1 MPAGVRRPAM
11 PRHRRYGLTHHFLEP
26 RPGTVHDYFSR
37 ALPPVLHVDS
47 GDTVTVTSLDARGY
61 LEEPTADGEFGET
74 FLPGARGHAL
84 CGPIFVRSALPGTAL
99 AINLVN
105 LRTGDWGWTIGGDR
119 KERFMDYLDTSTAP
133 MVALQWRLDS
143 QTQVATTNLGFSVDM
158 RPFLGVIG
166 LAPAEDGEFS
176 TTPPRYCGGN
186 LDCKDLVR
194 GSVLYLPV
202 SVEGALLSVGDG
214 HARQGDG
221 EVSGSAIECPTT
233 AELQL
238 TPYAKTPS
246 SRITFGFDRDLNIAS
261 AAALDAMLTW
271 MEGLFAVTRSEA
283 LALASTVVDLR
294 ITQVANG
301 VWGVHAV
308 LEDDA
313 LRRSAG

>member
-1 MPAGVRRPAM
+1 
-11 PRHRRYGLTHHFLEP
+11 
-26 RPGTVHDYFSR
+26 
-37 ALPPVLHVDS
+37 
-47 GDTVTVTSLDARGY
+47 
-61 LEEPTADGEFGET
+61 
-74 FLPGARGHAL
+74 
-84 CGPIFVRSALPGTAL
+84 
-99 AINLVN
+99 
-105 LRTGDWGWTIGGDR
+105 
-119 KERFMDYLDTSTAP
+119 MDYLDTSTAP

-143 QTQVATTNLGFSVDM
+143 QMQVATNNLGFSVDM

-186 LDCKDLVR
+186 LDCKDLVQ

-221 EVSGSAIECPTT
+221 EVSGSAIECATT

-238 TPYAKTPS
+238 TVVAAPVVTTPHAKTPS
-246 SRITFGFDRDLNIAS
+246 SRITFGFDRDLNSAS

-313 LRRSAG
+313 LRRSAGQRLAT

>member
-1 MPAGVRRPAM
+1 
-11 PRHRRYGLTHHFLEP
+11 LTHHFLEP

-61 LEEPTADGEFGET
+61 LEEPTAPGEFGET

-99 AINLVN
+99 AINLVS

-119 KERFMDYLDTSTAP
+119 KDRFMGYLDTSTAP

-143 QTQVATTNLGFSVDM
+143 QMQVATNNLGFSVDM

-238 TPYAKTPS
+238 TVVAAPVVTTPYAKTPT
-246 SRITFGFDRDLNIAS
+246 SRITFGFDRDLNSAS

-313 LRRSAG
+313 LRRSAGRRLAT